1 MHFIARNAVKAMAAE
16 HGALKESLLGIGSST
31 LAISSTPAESVC
43 QPATKKPRSKLLQ
56 ILDAEAPKWL
66 SEQPTTSS
74 IHPHLTRGATH
85 NDVARSSTY
94 ATCLIP

>member
-16 HGALKESLLGIGSST
+16 HGALKGSLLGIGSNS
-31 LAISSTPAESVC
+31 LASSSTPVESVC

-56 ILDAEAPKWL
+56 IFDAEAPRWL

-74 IHPHLTRGATH
+74 IHPHLTGGTTH
-85 NDVARSSTY
+85 DVVARSSTY
-94 ATCLIP
+94 AACLIP